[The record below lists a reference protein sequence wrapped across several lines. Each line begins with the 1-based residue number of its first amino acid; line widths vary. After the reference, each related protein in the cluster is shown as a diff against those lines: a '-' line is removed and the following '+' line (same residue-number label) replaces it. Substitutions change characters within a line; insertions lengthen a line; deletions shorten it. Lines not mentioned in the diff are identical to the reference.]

1 MFPFPGLS
9 DAPIV
14 LPRSAA
20 TGNTILSGGVGAI
33 ATWGKI
39 TSSHVDSSIMLSGTV
54 PTAIVVANE
63 STDTTCFP
71 LFVTAATGNLEPK
84 TSSQF
89 LYNSQTG
96 SARLG
101 TCWLGSG
108 GSTDVDI
115 SAQLGDADN
124 TSVTINSVGY
134 NGGDTRFRDVIIA
147 DGKNNVIVFID
158 GSAQRISVI
167 DLVAIGT
174 INKITITAPATS
186 ATLTI
191 ANGKTLTANNT
202 LTFSGTDSSTL
213 DIGAGGTLGTAAYT
227 ASSSYQPVDA
237 TLTAFAALTIAANSL
252 TIGSG
257 VDAFNQTTFAANTFP
272 ARASTGSLVAKA
284 ITDFGLS
291 LIDDADASAA
301 RSTLGL
307 GTLSTQSGTFSG
319 TSSGTNTGDNATN
332 SQYSGLVTNANHTG
346 DATGD
351 AALTVKGING
361 TLLSSLATGILK
373 NTTTTGVPS
382 IAVAGDFPTLNQN
395 TTGSAAT
402 LTTTRTIGG
411 SNFNGSAN
419 VTSFPAPGAI
429 GGTTPSTIAATSL
442 ACPTF
447 TSSAAM
453 GFTPAAGSGINFSL
467 TTTGDFAVNTNQLYV
482 DTSTGNVGIGTT
494 SPNYKSTIDNS
505 SGNYFA
511 SALLSASIGTSGN
524 WVGQLYGYT
533 GNTYQKAATIFE
545 SSDSYG
551 RGKFYIALND
561 ATNSGNVSI
570 SDAKLTVDYNGNVG
584 IGTPSPGA
592 RMDVV
597 ENIRISRVTSGNNM
611 DLDFYSPQG
620 YPGVVAKVRVD
631 GDGTANYFGALSFW
645 TGRLDT
651 GSLTERM
658 RIMNNGNVG
667 IGITAPT
674 ALLHLGAS
682 TTARASLCIP
692 SGTAPTS
699 PVAGDI
705 WYDGTNLKFRDGGT
719 TRTLTWV

>member
-1 MFPFPGLS
+1 MAARKPLVVIGGVTQEIPSGDVVAAASGGTGLS
-9 DAPIV
+9 TYAIGDLIYASGV
-14 LPRSAA
+14 LALSKLADVA
-20 TGNTILSGGVGAI
+20 TGNALISGGVNTAPS
-33 ATWGKI
+33 WGKI
-39 TSSHVDSSIMLSGTV
+39 TSSHVDSSISLAGHTHAHSAITGLTSGDDHTQYALLSGRSGGQTLIGGTASGNNLTLQSTSHSTRGAV
-54 PTAIVVANE
+54 AIAVGDDLYIQENGSTGSPCLQIGDSVTGFWFSPTGSLLVAVTGGVDRFVISAGGISSSVDYISPVLNAPALGTPV
-63 STDTTCFP
+63 SGVLTNCTGTASGLTAGNVTTNANLTGP
-71 LFVTAATGNLEPK
+71 ITSVGNAT
-84 TSSQF
+84 SIA
-89 LYNSQTG
+89 SQTG
-96 SARLG
+96 TG
-101 TCWLGSG
+101 TKFV
-108 GSTDVDI
+108 VD
-115 SAQLGDADN
+115 
-124 TSVTINSVGY
+124 TSPV
-134 NGGDTRFRDVIIA
+134 
-147 DGKNNVIVFID
+147 
-158 GSAQRISVI
+158 
-167 DLVAIGT
+167 L
-174 INKITITAPATS
+174 ITP
-186 ATLTI
+186 
-191 ANGKTLTANNT
+191 
-202 LTFSGTDSSTL
+202 
-213 DIGAGGTLGTAAYT
+213 TLGV
-227 ASSSYQPVDA
+227 AS
-237 TLTAFAALTIAANSL
+237 
-252 TIGSG
+252 
-257 VDAFNQTTFAANTFP
+257 
-272 ARASTGSLVAKA
+272 
-284 ITDFGLS
+284 
-291 LIDDADASAA
+291 
-301 RSTLGL
+301 
-307 GTLSTQSGTFSG
+307 
-319 TSSGTNTGDNATN
+319 
-332 SQYSGLVTNANHTG
+332 
-346 DATGD
+346 
-351 AALTVKGING
+351 
-361 TLLSSLATGILK
+361 
-373 NTTTTGVPS
+373 
-382 IAVAGDFPTLNQN
+382 
-395 TTGSAAT
+395 
-402 LTTTRTIGG
+402 
-411 SNFNGSAN
+411 
-419 VTSFPAPGAI
+419 
-429 GGTTPSTIAATSL
+429 ATSL

-447 TSSAAM
+447 TSSAAI
-453 GFTPAAGSGINFSL
+453 GFTPAAGSGFNITLSGA
-467 TTTGDFAVNTNQLYV
+467 GDFAVNTNQLYV
-482 DTSTGNVGIGTT
+482 DSSTGNVGIGTTNPESLFNIVGSAVSEGTITGQQVIQSSAAYSASPQAGIVFKNKHDSSGNSAYMGSIRVGKTNGSDGSYSGFMAFDVRNHGAVGFEAMRIINTGNVGIGTT